1 LASFWVTGSS
11 AKATW
16 SSARS
21 IKANAA
27 SLKKFYAFMAEKE
40 LIKPEDLSALNRQI
54 KEDMPEWLE
63 TLERYYDLDVDL
75 DDL

>member
-1 LASFWVTGSS
+1 
-11 AKATW
+11 
-16 SSARS
+16 
-21 IKANAA
+21 
-27 SLKKFYAFMAEKE
+27 MAEKE